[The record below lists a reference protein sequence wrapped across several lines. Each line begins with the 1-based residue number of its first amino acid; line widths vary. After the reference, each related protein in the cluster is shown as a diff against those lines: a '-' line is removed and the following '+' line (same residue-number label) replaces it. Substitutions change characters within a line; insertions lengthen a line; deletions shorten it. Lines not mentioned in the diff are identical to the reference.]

1 MIDKHSRKISYLRVS
16 VTDLCNLRCVYCMPP
31 GGSEL
36 SDREEILSLEEILK
50 IIKHG
55 VSLGVNKI
63 RLTGG
68 EPLVRRG
75 ITSLIKQISDIEGI
89 NDIALTTN
97 GVYLKEYAET
107 LKNSGLSRLN
117 ISLDT
122 MQADRFADITRGGN
136 IQEVFDG
143 VEEVL
148 KVGFTGTKM
157 NTVIMRGQND
167 DEILDFV
174 RYILERDIELRF
186 IELMAS
192 GWKNMVDEERYIPS
206 SEIMEKINEV
216 GELIPVNE
224 RVGGGPAT
232 IYRIKG
238 SLGSIGF
245 ISAVSNP
252 FCSTCNRLRLTSD
265 GKLRSCLLSGGE
277 VNVKTLLRS
286 SHLDEDELA
295 EELTKAFIKVTT
307 MKPIVHSGKNK
318 AVMNQIG
325 G

>member
-1 MIDKHSRKISYLRVS
+1 
-16 VTDLCNLRCVYCMPP
+16 MPP
-31 GGSEL
+31 GGTEL
-36 SDREEILSLEEILK
+36 SDRDEILSFEETLK

-55 VSLGVNKI
+55 VNLGVNKI

-75 ITSLIKQISDIEGI
+75 ITSLIKQISDIKGI
-89 NDIALTTN
+89 DDIALTTN
-97 GVYLKEYAET
+97 GVNLKEHADT
-107 LKNSGLSRLN
+107 LKKSGLSRLN

-122 MQADRFADITRGGN
+122 LRADRFSDITRGGN
-136 IQEVFDG
+136 VQDVFDG
-143 VEEVL
+143 VEAVL
-148 KVGFTGTKM
+148 KAGFKGTKM
-157 NTVIMRGQND
+157 NAVVMRGTND
-167 DEILDFV
+167 DEIHDFV

-192 GWKNMVDEERYIPS
+192 GWKDMVDEERFVPA
-206 SEIMEKINEV
+206 SEIIEKVREI
-216 GELIPVNE
+216 GELVPVKQSI
-224 RVGGGPAT
+224 GGGPAT

-238 SLGSIGF
+238 ALGSIGF
-245 ISAVSNP
+245 ISAVSKP

-277 VNVKTLLRS
+277 VDVKEILRTS
-286 SHLDEDELA
+286 NLNEKEQA
-295 EELTKAFIKVTT
+295 AALTEAFIKVTT

-318 AVMNQIG
+318 AVMHQIG

>member
-36 SDREEILSLEEILK
+36 SRKEDILSFEEILK

-63 RLTGG
+63 RITGG
-68 EPLVRRG
+68 EPLVRKD
-75 ITSLIKQISDIEGI
+75 IAFLIRQISDIRGI
-89 NDIALTTN
+89 NDIAMTTN
-97 GVYLKEYAET
+97 GVFLKEYST
-107 LKNSGLSRLN
+107 GLKSSGLSRLN

-122 MQADRFADITRGGN
+122 MRGDRFYDITRGGK
-136 IQEVFDG
+136 IQDVFDG
-143 VEEVL
+143 VEAVL
-148 KVGFTGTKM
+148 KAGFKGTKM
-157 NTVIMRGQND
+157 NAVVMRGTND
-167 DEILDFV
+167 DEIRDFV

-192 GWKNMVDEERYIPS
+192 GWKNMVDEERFVPT
-206 SEIMEKINEV
+206 SEIMEKVREV
-216 GELIPVNE
+216 GELIPVKQRE
-224 RVGGGPAT
+224 GGGPAT

-238 SLGSIGF
+238 ALGSIGF
-245 ISAVSNP
+245 ISAVSKP

-277 VNVKTLLRS
+277 ADVRGILRS
-286 SHLDEDELA
+286 SDLNEKEQGGQ
-295 EELTKAFIKVTT
+295 LTEAFIKVTT
-307 MKPIVHSGKNK
+307 MKPTVHSGKNN
-318 AVMNQIG
+318 AVMHQIG